1 MSDPATLDLPTAK
14 HAYSFD
20 ETTRELLSTV
30 EVFLS
35 PLEGTYYLPRNV
47 VEVAPPSD
55 VGAHARARLNSDG
68 TTWDVV
74 PDFRRVM
81 LWETATCRPVPNTL
95 ALGDA
100 LPDGVTAEAPP
111 ILSSDA
117 PLMNV
122 WDSDARAWRQQ
133 PDYSRTP
140 VWSKATAE
148 RAANPRP
155 GEPLPDALTVIAPPL
170 AGTHQAPRWNAQRV
184 TWDIV
189 PDDRVATDETADDT
203 QHVVA
208 EPGVE
213 PPVDM
218 LTAPPVADDALT
230 PIPSEA

>member
-1 MSDPATLDLPTAK
+1 MTDTPSLPPSK
-14 HAYSFD
+14 DAYSFD
-20 ETTRELLSTV
+20 ESTREYLGRV

-47 VEVAPPSD
+47 VDIAPPAN
-55 VGAHARARLNSDG
+55 VGTNACARLNADG
-68 TTWDVV
+68 SAWEVV
-74 PDFRRVM
+74 PDFRRGM
-81 LWETATCRPVPNTL
+81 LWETATCRPIPNTL
-95 ALGDA
+95 ALGDV
-100 LPDGVTAEAPP
+100 LPDGLTTEAPP
-111 ILSSDA
+111 IVSSDS

-122 WDSDARAWRQQ
+122 WDNDARAWRQR

-148 RAANPRP
+148 RAANPLP

-170 AGTHQAPRWNAQRV
+170 ASTHQAPRWNAQRA

-189 PDDRVATDETADDT
+189 PDDGGATDETADDT